1 MKILTIIFAS
11 SISLSKFI
19 FQHRNETRYN
29 SIETSNDMKDARN
42 TNRKRIK
49 LTTIISRVN
58 NVLTY
63 MYVYIV
69 QWEKESS

>member
-1 MKILTIIFAS
+1 MKILTIIFAN

>member
-1 MKILTIIFAS
+1 MKILTVIFAS
-11 SISLSKFI
+11 SISLSKSI

-63 MYVYIV
+63 VCIY
-69 QWEKESS
+69 SSMGKRI

>member
-1 MKILTIIFAS
+1 
-11 SISLSKFI
+11 
-19 FQHRNETRYN
+19 
-29 SIETSNDMKDARN
+29 MKDARN